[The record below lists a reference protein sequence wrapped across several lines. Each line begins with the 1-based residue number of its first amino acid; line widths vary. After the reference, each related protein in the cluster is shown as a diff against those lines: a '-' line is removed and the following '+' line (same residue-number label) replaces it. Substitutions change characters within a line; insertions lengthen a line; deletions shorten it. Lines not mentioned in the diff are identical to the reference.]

1 MLTPR
6 SSAFSSCS
14 SVRCSDWTSITGS
27 PLGIAAFPAQRDR
40 APGTRRMSTGE
51 PSSKA
56 PEYPGDLAENRD
68 VRCVD
73 RLERVVLRLQPHAL
87 VLAEEARHRRLVRR
101 FVVSDERDH
110 DLAVPSVLLLTDD
123 DDVAVED
130 AGIDHRVALDAQQE
144 LLATSG
150 ERLGH
155 TQVVL
160 DVLLREQRPAGGD
173 LADERQ
179 RMQLAVGPE
188 LNRLGGG
195 AAVLQQLERAW
206 LGRIAAKVARAFQI
220 REVRMDGRRRGEADL
235 LPDLAHGR
243 RVAVPVDVLD
253 EKVPDLLLSAGQH
266 ASLLGRLTNI
276 RSRAE

>member
-87 VLAEEARHRRLVRR
+87 VLAEEALHRRLVRR
-101 FVVSDERDH
+101 FVVS
-110 DLAVPSVLLLTDD
+110 
-123 DDVAVED
+123 
-130 AGIDHRVALDAQQE
+130 
-144 LLATSG
+144 
-150 ERLGH
+150 
-155 TQVVL
+155 
-160 DVLLREQRPAGGD
+160 
-173 LADERQ
+173 DERQ

-220 REVRMDGRRRGEADL
+220 REVRMDGRRRG
-235 LPDLAHGR
+235 
-243 RVAVPVDVLD
+243 
-253 EKVPDLLLSAGQH
+253 
-266 ASLLGRLTNI
+266 
-276 RSRAE
+276 